1 MPDTALPWILVAVLA
16 GIVGFLLM
24 SRSGKTE
31 RPAAPVRAPEP
42 AARMPE
48 PEPDAEPS
56 EKDDENAF
64 FYVLGCGIGFYRSGF
79 YLSSVLAGAADALLA
94 DGHSRRMIDFGRE
107 IWEEWFG
114 GEIVPDRLCKERIAP
129 VARHWPDARKDTLM
143 TGAWIMLLMDD
154 PDAGKNYVDP
164 NAHEN
169 LRLEMTAVLDSLA
182 GELYG
187 ADKDARMAS
196 VRARAAE
203 LAPAI
208 FAKAGLPG

>member
-1 MPDTALPWILVAVLA
+1 MPDGALPWILVAALA
-16 GIVGFLLM
+16 VVVGWLLTN
-24 SRSGKTE
+24 RKTGTGQSSV
-31 RPAAPVRAPEP
+31 PAPQP

-48 PEPDAEPS
+48 PESNPAPS
-56 EKDDENAF
+56 EEDPEDAF
-64 FYVLGCGIGFYRSGF
+64 FYTLGCGIGFYRSGF
-79 YLSSVLAGAADALLA
+79 YMDRVLAGAADALLPG
-94 DGHSRRMIDFGRE
+94 GHSRQMIDFGRE
-107 IWEEWFG
+107 IWEQWFF

-129 VARHWPDARKDTLM
+129 VAKHWLDARKDTLM

-169 LRLEMTAVLDSLA
+169 LRLEMTAVLESLA

-187 ADKDARMAS
+187 ADRDARLAS
-196 VRARAAE
+196 VRARAEE

-208 FAKAGLPG
+208 FAKAGLPA